1 MYDLIV
7 LDEINLTFT
16 KSIGAPKVQTV
27 RWDDIGGLINV
38 KDEIM
43 SALRPS
49 MLNMRRSGIY
59 LIIVKKG
66 SVIKSDII
74 QNYTLKAFNISTNC

>member
-1 MYDLIV
+1 M
-7 LDEINLTFT
+7 FT

-27 RWDDIGGLINV
+27 KWDDIGGLVNV

-49 MLNMRRSGIY
+49 MLNMKRSGT
-59 LIIVKKG
+59 
-66 SVIKSDII
+66 SF
-74 QNYTLKAFNISTNC
+74 NYCQS